1 MAKARITI
9 PVSPRDLINL
19 CQAIGAEHKDQGKD
33 SPLSILKWD
42 EINPRIAEADEV
54 ESKVTELNRELDKLI
69 ERRNTL
75 IETPEGLA
83 DFARQ
88 SRDILSGVYRNE
100 MKKLGDF
107 GFEVTDSPKAKKISE
122 KTPVAVS

>member
-1 MAKARITI
+1 MARVNI
-9 PVSPRDLINL
+9 PTNPGQLIDLCVAVKDEHNK
-19 CQAIGAEHKDQGKD
+19 QAAT

-42 EINPRIAEADEV
+42 DISPVVVEADGLDDQIGKL
-54 ESKVTELNRELDKLI
+54 SRELEKLT
-69 ERRNTL
+69 ERRRTL
-75 IETPEGLA
+75 IEKPDGLA

-107 GFEVTDSPKAKKISE
+107 GFEVNDSPKGKKTNGP
-122 KTPVAVS
+122 KPANN